1 MDRRGGPGLSEGWA
15 QRLKMVEIV
24 DLLISADETG
34 GERDWP
40 LQQFSMKPSKDII
53 EALEK
58 VRFDFDADD
67 ADNDC

>member
-1 MDRRGGPGLSEGWA
+1 M
-15 QRLKMVEIV
+15 KMVEIV
-24 DLLISADETG
+24 DLLITTGETG

-40 LQQFSMKPSKDII
+40 LEQFSMKPSKDII

-58 VRFDFDADD
+58 VRFDFYADD